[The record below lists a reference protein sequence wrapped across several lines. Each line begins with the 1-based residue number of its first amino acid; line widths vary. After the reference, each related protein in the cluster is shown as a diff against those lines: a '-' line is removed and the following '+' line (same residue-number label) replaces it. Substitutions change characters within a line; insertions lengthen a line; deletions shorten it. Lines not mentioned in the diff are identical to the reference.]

1 LPLDKTQAQCEN
13 LPINGTRRT
22 QPYQVPATE
31 KGEASMNVFDFAM
44 KMELQGKAC
53 YENLAA
59 STQVLGLKN
68 IFTGLAA
75 DEQKHYEVFRGLK
88 EGKAFD
94 MADSG
99 MLEQAKSVFR
109 ELVGDKERMGDL
121 REDLDGY
128 RLGLKIEADSVKL
141 YEDMAK
147 KEQNQETLQLYLRI
161 ANEEKKHFNI
171 MENICDFVMKP
182 RYFLEWREFSNL
194 HEL

>member
-1 LPLDKTQAQCEN
+1 
-13 LPINGTRRT
+13 
-22 QPYQVPATE
+22 
-31 KGEASMNVFDFAM
+31 MNVFDFAM

-59 STQVLGLKN
+59 STQVAGLRN
-68 IFTGLAA
+68 IFNGLAA

-88 EGKAFD
+88 EGKAFT
-94 MADSG
+94 MADSR

-109 ELVGDKERMGDL
+109 ELVGDKERSTGL
-121 REDLDGY
+121 HEDLDGY

-147 KEQNQETLQLYLRI
+147 REQNPETVQLYLRI

-182 RYFLEWREFSNL
+182 KYFLEWREFSNL

>member
-1 LPLDKTQAQCEN
+1 MTYMVSGSQS
-13 LPINGTRRT
+13 
-22 QPYQVPATE
+22 E
-31 KGEASMNVFDFAM
+31 KGGVTVNVFDFAM

-59 STQVLGLKN
+59 STKVPGLKN
-68 IFTGLAA
+68 IFLGLAA
-75 DEQKHYEVFRGLK
+75 DEQKHYDVFRDLK
-88 EGKAFD
+88 EGKAFN
-94 MADSG
+94 MTDSG
-99 MLEQAKSVFR
+99 MLEKAKGVFQ
-109 ELVGDKERMGDL
+109 ELMGGKKDLSDL

-141 YEDMAK
+141 YEDLAT
-147 KEQNQETLQLYLRI
+147 KELDPETMQLYLRI

-171 MENICDFVMKP
+171 MENICDFVLKP

>member
-1 LPLDKTQAQCEN
+1 
-13 LPINGTRRT
+13 
-22 QPYQVPATE
+22 
-31 KGEASMNVFDFAM
+31 MNVFDFAM

-59 STQVLGLKN
+59 STQVAGLRN
-68 IFTGLAA
+68 IFKGLAA
-75 DEQKHYEVFRGLK
+75 DEEKHYEVFRGLK
-88 EGKAFD
+88 EGKAFA
-94 MADSG
+94 MADSR
-99 MLEQAKSVFR
+99 MLEHAKSVFR
-109 ELVGDKERMGDL
+109 ELVGDKESIVGL
-121 REDLDGY
+121 SEDLEGY

-141 YEDMAK
+141 YEDLAK
-147 KEQNQETLQLYLRI
+147 KEQNPETVQLYLRI

>member
-1 LPLDKTQAQCEN
+1 
-13 LPINGTRRT
+13 
-22 QPYQVPATE
+22 
-31 KGEASMNVFDFAM
+31 MNVFDFAM

-59 STQVLGLKN
+59 STQMAGLRN
-68 IFTGLAA
+68 IFNGLAA

-94 MADSG
+94 MADSR

-109 ELVGDKERMGDL
+109 ELVGDKERTTGL
-121 REDLDGY
+121 HEDLDGY

-147 KEQNQETLQLYLRI
+147 KEQNPETVQLYLRI

-182 RYFLEWREFSNL
+182 KYFLEWREFSNL

>member
-1 LPLDKTQAQCEN
+1 
-13 LPINGTRRT
+13 
-22 QPYQVPATE
+22 
-31 KGEASMNVFDFAM
+31 MNVFDFAM

-53 YENLAA
+53 YENLAG
-59 STQVLGLKN
+59 STKIPGLKN

-75 DEQKHYEVFRGLK
+75 DEQKHYEVFRSLK
-88 EGKAFD
+88 EGKDFT
-94 MADSG
+94 MADSR

-109 ELVGDKERMGDL
+109 ELSPEKERIGGM

-141 YEDMAK
+141 YEDMAMR
-147 KEQNQETLQLYLRI
+147 ESNPETVQLYLRL

-171 MENICDFVMKP
+171 MENVCDFVMKP

>member
-1 LPLDKTQAQCEN
+1 MD
-13 LPINGTRRT
+13 
-22 QPYQVPATE
+22 
-31 KGEASMNVFDFAM
+31 VFDFAM

-59 STQVLGLKN
+59 STKVPGLKN

-88 EGKAFD
+88 EGKAFN
-94 MADSG
+94 MTDSR

-109 ELVGDKERMGDL
+109 DLLADKDRIVGL

-141 YEDMAK
+141 YEEMAK
-147 KEQNQETLQLYLRI
+147 AEKNPETVQLYLKI

>member
-1 LPLDKTQAQCEN
+1 
-13 LPINGTRRT
+13 
-22 QPYQVPATE
+22 
-31 KGEASMNVFDFAM
+31 MNVFDFAM

-53 YENLAA
+53 YENLA
-59 STQVLGLKN
+59 STTRVAGLKN
-68 IFTGLAA
+68 IFAGLAA

-94 MADSG
+94 MADSR

-109 ELVGDKERMGDL
+109 EMVLEKESIVGL
-121 REDLDGY
+121 REDLEGY
-128 RLGLKIEADSVKL
+128 RLGLKIEADSVQL
-141 YEDMAK
+141 YEDLAK
-147 KEQNQETLQLYLRI
+147 KEQNPDTVQMYLRI

-182 RYFLEWREFSNL
+182 KYFLEWREFSNL

>member
-1 LPLDKTQAQCEN
+1 
-13 LPINGTRRT
+13 
-22 QPYQVPATE
+22 
-31 KGEASMNVFDFAM
+31 MNVFDFAM
-44 KMELQGKAC
+44 KTELQGKAC

-59 STQVLGLKN
+59 STQVPGLRN

-88 EGKAFD
+88 EGKEFA
-94 MADSG
+94 MSDSR

-109 ELVGDKERMGDL
+109 ELAGEKERTAGL
-121 REDLDGY
+121 HEDLDGY

-141 YEDMAK
+141 YEEMAK
-147 KEQNQETLQLYLRI
+147 KESNPETVQLYLKI

>member
-1 LPLDKTQAQCEN
+1 
-13 LPINGTRRT
+13 
-22 QPYQVPATE
+22 
-31 KGEASMNVFDFAM
+31 MNVFDFAM

-59 STQVLGLKN
+59 STQVRGLKN
-68 IFTGLAA
+68 IFLGLAA
-75 DEQKHYEVFRGLK
+75 DEQKHYEVFRSLK
-88 EGKAFD
+88 EGKAFT
-94 MADSG
+94 MTDSR

-109 ELVGDKERMGDL
+109 ELVEEKDRVSGL

-141 YEDMAK
+141 YEDMIK
-147 KEQNQETLQLYLRI
+147 TEQNPETVQLYLKL

-182 RYFLEWREFSNL
+182 KYFLEWREFSNL

>member
-1 LPLDKTQAQCEN
+1 
-13 LPINGTRRT
+13 
-22 QPYQVPATE
+22 
-31 KGEASMNVFDFAM
+31 MNVFDFAM

-53 YENLAA
+53 YDNLAA
-59 STQVLGLKN
+59 STQVAGLRN

-75 DEQKHYEVFRGLK
+75 DEQKHYELFRGLK
-88 EGKAFD
+88 EGKAFA
-94 MADSG
+94 MADSR

-109 ELVGDKERMGDL
+109 ELVGEKERSTGL

-147 KEQNQETLQLYLRI
+147 REENPETVQLYLRI

>member
-1 LPLDKTQAQCEN
+1 
-13 LPINGTRRT
+13 
-22 QPYQVPATE
+22 
-31 KGEASMNVFDFAM
+31 MNVFDFAM

-59 STQVLGLKN
+59 STQVPGLKN

-88 EGKAFD
+88 DGKAFT
-94 MADSG
+94 MTDSR

-109 ELVGDKERMGDL
+109 EMVEEKDHFSGL

-128 RLGLKIEADSVKL
+128 RLGLTIEADSVKL
-141 YEDMAK
+141 YEDMAR
-147 KEQNQETLQLYLRI
+147 KEQDPETLQLYLRL

-182 RYFLEWREFSNL
+182 KYFLEWREFSNL

>member
-1 LPLDKTQAQCEN
+1 
-13 LPINGTRRT
+13 
-22 QPYQVPATE
+22 
-31 KGEASMNVFDFAM
+31 MNVFDFAM

-53 YENLAA
+53 YESLAA
-59 STQVLGLKN
+59 STQVAGLRN

-75 DEQKHYEVFRGLK
+75 DEQQHYDVFRGLK
-88 EGKAFD
+88 EGKAFT
-94 MADSG
+94 MTDSR

-109 ELVGDKERMGDL
+109 ELTLDKDRIVAM

-141 YEDMAK
+141 YEDLAK
-147 KEQNQETLQLYLRI
+147 KEKDPETMQVYLRI

-182 RYFLEWREFSNL
+182 KYFLEWREFSNL

>member
-1 LPLDKTQAQCEN
+1 
-13 LPINGTRRT
+13 
-22 QPYQVPATE
+22 
-31 KGEASMNVFDFAM
+31 MNVFNFAM

-53 YENLAA
+53 YENLAS
-59 STQVLGLKN
+59 STQVAGLRN

-88 EGKAFD
+88 EGKAFA
-94 MADSG
+94 MTDSR
-99 MLEQAKSVFR
+99 MLEQAKSVFQ
-109 ELVGDKERMGDL
+109 EMVGEKERITGL
-121 REDLDGY
+121 GEDLDGY

-147 KEQNQETLQLYLRI
+147 REQNPETVQLYLKI

-182 RYFLEWREFSNL
+182 KYFLEWREFSNL